1 MESLANRLSAS
12 QQNLW
17 SDVAIQSADLELRR
31 GEINALLGQNGAG
44 KSTLVKILAGVVAAD
59 EGSVLLGGTPG
70 VSA

>member
-44 KSTLVKILAGVVAAD
+44 KSTVVKILAGVVAAD
-59 EGSVLLGGTPG
+59 EGPVLLGGTPG